1 MIYAIPEVSHIGAT
15 EVERTKDSIAYEV
28 RVSQYRELAR
38 GQITGD
44 SDGKR
49 KLLVSTD
56 DLKLLGVHVVGTP
69 PCSMATS
76 GRLLI
81 GDPSPKMDGIAGTSW
96 AGQTTIRPC
105 CHDNL

>member
-38 GQITGD
+38 GQIAGD
-44 SDGKR
+44 SYGKR
-49 KLLVSTD
+49 KLLVSNRR
-56 DLKLLGVHVVGTP
+56 
-69 PCSMATS
+69 AEAA
-76 GRLLI
+76 GRAHRRHAVLQY
-81 GDPSPKMDGIAGTSW
+81 GH
-96 AGQTTIRPC
+96 IRPC